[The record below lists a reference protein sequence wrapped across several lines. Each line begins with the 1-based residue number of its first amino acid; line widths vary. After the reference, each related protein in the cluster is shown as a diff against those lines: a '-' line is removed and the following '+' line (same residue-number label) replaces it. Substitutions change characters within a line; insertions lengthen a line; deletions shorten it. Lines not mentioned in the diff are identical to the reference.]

1 MQGMQLKLIHIWTR
15 NSKREI
21 KLIKQISMLK
31 QITVIHIKKATI
43 QYQPV
48 NSGSIVDK
56 SFFTTFLLWDC
67 LEYFSWSG
75 VEVLMACLFF
85 FYQSVFGE
93 QPLLW
98 VTCASQNKLPY
109 SISLWLVYCPALNS
123 QCYHRKLWQHLLT
136 ASLSFWQP
144 VPMIDMREQDVCGP
158 WTKRCFLALTDFL
171 CFNFIIFRGSGVNLI
186 PVLSVFYL
194 GTVV

>member
-1 MQGMQLKLIHIWTR
+1 MCSSFHAGNAAQIDSHMNTQQ
-15 NSKREI
+15 I

-75 VEVLMACLFF
+75 VEVLMAC
-85 FYQSVFGE
+85 
-93 QPLLW
+93 
-98 VTCASQNKLPY
+98 KLPY

-123 QCYHRKLWQHLLT
+123 RCYHRKLWQHLLA

-171 CFNFIIFRGSGVNLI
+171 CFNIIIFRGSGVNLI